1 MKLFKKEN
9 KCNTINYAEVV
20 SNLEKLKKS
29 NKKYAK
35 DLDIA
40 IAVFRE
46 ATEVEEEQ
54 C

>member
-9 KCNTINYAEVV
+9 KCNTINYTEVV

-40 IAVFRE
+40 IAVFK
-46 ATEVEEEQ
+46 EVTGMEGEQ
-54 C
+54 

>member
-20 SNLEKLKKS
+20 SNLEKLKRR
-29 NKKYAK
+29 NKKYTR

-40 IAVFRE
+40 IAVFK
-46 ATEVEEEQ
+46 EVTGVEGE
-54 C
+54 